1 MNIRRPILTAFAVLS
16 IASCAGDDA
25 ISIEGQWARTSP
37 SMASMGAAYMSIR
50 AAEGDRLVGVSV
62 PASVAARA
70 EIHEMVPVDSGDT
83 MDMGDSGDMG
93 DEMDHDMDTEM
104 GSDGEMSMDMG
115 AMVMQQVMA
124 LDLPAGTTVD
134 LEPGGYHIMLI
145 DLAEPLVDG
154 ETFEVTLDFAE
165 AEDMVVEV
173 EVRSEAP

>member
-70 EIHEMVPVDSGDT
+70 EIHEMVPVDSEH
-83 MDMGDSGDMG
+83 
-93 DEMDHDMDTEM
+93 EMDHDMDH
-104 GSDGEMSMDMG
+104 DGDHDMDHDEEMSMDMG

-124 LDLPAGTTVD
+124 LDLPAGTAVE

-145 DLAEPLVDG
+145 DLAEPLVEG
-154 ETFEVTLDFAE
+154 QTFEVTLDFAE
-165 AEDMVVEV
+165 AEDMTVQV

>member
-1 MNIRRPILTAFAVLS
+1 MNIRRPILTALAVLS

-62 PASVAARA
+62 PSAVAARA
-70 EIHEMVPVDSGDT
+70 EIHEMVPVDSEH
-83 MDMGDSGDMG
+83 
-93 DEMDHDMDTEM
+93 EMDHDMDH
-104 GSDGEMSMDMG
+104 DGDHDMDHDEEMSMDMG

>member
-1 MNIRRPILTAFAVLS
+1 MTIRRAILTAFAVFTL
-16 IASCAGDDA
+16 ASCAGEDA
-25 ISIEGQWARTSP
+25 VSVEGQWARTSP
-37 SMASMGAAYMSIR
+37 SMASMGAAYMSIS
-50 AAEGDRLVGVSV
+50 AAEDDHLVGVSV

-124 LDLPAGTTVD
+124 LDLPAGTAVD

-165 AEDMVVEV
+165 AEDMTVQV

>member
-1 MNIRRPILTAFAVLS
+1 
-16 IASCAGDDA
+16 
-25 ISIEGQWARTSP
+25 
-37 SMASMGAAYMSIR
+37 
-50 AAEGDRLVGVSV
+50 
-62 PASVAARA
+62 
-70 EIHEMVPVDSGDT
+70 MVPVDSGDT